1 MKNIVIIGAGG
12 QAREVRCLINDI
24 NAVAQK
30 YEFLGYVVSDLAKVG
45 AHDSRAEIVGDF
57 SWLEKN
63 RARIDA
69 VTIGIGNPAARLKV
83 AREIK
88 SVLPDVDCPSL
99 VHPTVILDHASARI
113 DEGVLLCAGVVAT
126 VNITLKA
133 FALCNFGCT
142 LGHEAT
148 VGRGS
153 VVNPGANVNGGVVIG
168 DGVLIGT
175 GAQILQYLTIGEG
188 ATVGAGAV
196 VTKDVPAGLTVV
208 GVPARSMGSGTK

>member
-1 MKNIVIIGAGG
+1 MKAMVIMGAGG
-12 QAREVRCLINDI
+12 QAREVRGLVNDI
-24 NAVAQK
+24 NAERPH
-30 YEFLGYVVSDLAKVG
+30 YEFLGFVVSDLG
-45 AHDSRAEIVGDF
+45 ATGPHDSKSEIVGDYE
-57 SWLEKN
+57 WLKKN
-63 RARIDA
+63 RARVEA
-69 VTIGIGNPAARLKV
+69 VAIGIGNPAARLKV
-83 AREIK
+83 ARELK
-88 SVLPDVDCPSL
+88 ALLPEIEHLSL
-99 VHPTVILDHASARI
+99 VHPTVILDRSSARI
-113 DEGVLLCAGVVAT
+113 EEGVLVCAGVVAT

-175 GAQILQYLTIGEG
+175 GAQILQYLTIGDG

-196 VTKDVPAGLTVV
+196 VTKNVPAGVTVM
-208 GVPARSMGSGTK
+208 GVPARIK

>member
-1 MKNIVIIGAGG
+1 MKKIVIIGAAG

-24 NAVAQK
+24 NSAAQQ
-30 YEFLGYVVSDLAKVG
+30 YEFLGYVVSDLAAVG
-45 AHDSRAEIVGDF
+45 PRDSKAEILGDY

-63 RARIDA
+63 RSRVDA
-69 VTIGIGNPAARLKV
+69 VTIGIGSPPVRLKI

-88 SVLPDVDCPSL
+88 TLLPEAEFPPL
-99 VHPTVILDHASARI
+99 IHPTVILDHSSAKI
-113 DEGVLLCAGVVAT
+113 EEGVLLCAGFVAT

-153 VVNPGANVNGGVVIG
+153 VVNPGANVNGGDVIG

-175 GAQILQYLTIGEG
+175 GAQILQYLTIGDG

-196 VTKDVPAGLTVV
+196 VTKDVPRGVTVV
-208 GVPARSMGSGTK
+208 GVPARIIGTGK